1 MINWINNKYGTNI
14 DSADLDEIKSFTLLW
29 NIFEGTIFQ
38 NNFSINRLDTEIQ
51 NRNLDFQRF
60 QDVFNFFQRR
70 YVVQGQFTDRF
81 QYLNLRANDRL
92 NLVQQVLLG
101 VNQNDNDKLL
111 VIGIIIYRFRNNLFH
126 GLKDFRYLT
135 EQVEN
140 FQNANRYLQILLE

>member
-1 MINWINNKYGTNI
+1 MINWINNKYGTNL
-14 DSADLDEIKSFTLLW
+14 DSADLEEIKNFTLLW

-38 NNFSINRLDTEIQ
+38 NSFSINRLDTEIQ
-51 NRNLDFQRF
+51 NRNLDFHRF
-60 QDVFNFFQRR
+60 QDIFTYFQRR

-101 VNQNDNDKLL
+101 VNQNENDKLL

-126 GLKDFRYLT
+126 GLKDFRNLT

-140 FQNANRYLQILLE
+140 FQNANRYLQIILE